1 MGIDLTRKGSSSGGG
16 SSANPYLY
24 KATNYTDL
32 VSTYPTATIGD
43 VAYVYNSQGTA
54 WLPGSLGGTY
64 YPNGVYVFNGTTWV
78 SDRNAI
84 SNELQNLIDDKAELV
99 HSHVISDVTGLQT
112 ALDEKLD
119 KPTITTVSG
128 SSYTVLATDSI
139 IYITSTTCTITMPL
153 TTSLTDNN
161 EFTFFF
167 NDCDL
172 TLQRQGS
179 DLIDNETTWTLKNT
193 GSFNVTKI
201 GTNIYKI
208 S

>member
-1 MGIDLTRKGSSSGGG
+1 MGIDLTRKSGSSGGG
-16 SSANPYLY
+16 ASPNPYLY

-32 VSTYPTATIGD
+32 VTTYPSASIGD

-54 WLPGSLGGTY
+54 WLPFTLGGTY
-64 YPNGVYVFNGTTWV
+64 YPNGVYVWSGTAWV

-84 SNELQNLIDDKAELV
+84 ANELQNLID
-99 HSHVISDVTGLQT
+99 
-112 ALDEKLD
+112 EKLD
-119 KPTITTVSG
+119 KPTVTTVAG

-139 IYITSTTCTITMPL
+139 IYITSTTCTITLPL
-153 TTSLTDNN
+153 TTSLTDNS

-172 TLQRQGS
+172 TLQSQGS

-201 GTNIYKI
+201 GTNNYKI